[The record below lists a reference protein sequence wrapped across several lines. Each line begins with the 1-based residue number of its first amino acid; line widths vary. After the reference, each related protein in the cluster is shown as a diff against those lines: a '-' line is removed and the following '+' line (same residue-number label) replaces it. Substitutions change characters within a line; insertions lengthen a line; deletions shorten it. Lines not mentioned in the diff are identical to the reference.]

1 MCIPILRQHVRAL
14 VLTPTLELAT
24 QVHNHFTRLAAG
36 SGLKSLVLSKVGVF
50 PSLSR
55 RRHWRERCNRAQ
67 WTAWS
72 ARHCGS
78 SAPSPRSRSISRGN
92 SIFPLFP
99 QRGDADSGRGRQAIR
114 GGFSAAN
121 RRDFGRVFV
130 RDAAPP
136 ALLGDAAAGSSAG
149 MHSIQGVE
157 SLARTVLR
165 DPVRVVVGRRNAS
178 SDHVTQTLKYCGT
191 EEGKLLAFRAMLR
204 EGFEPPMLVFVQSKE
219 RARQLFAEVAY
230 ESGAREEV
238 TSRRERRRHPQRYVA
253 QGAAGGRHTLP
264 HR

>member
-1 MCIPILRQHVRAL
+1 
-14 VLTPTLELAT
+14 
-24 QVHNHFTRLAAG
+24 
-36 SGLKSLVLSKVGVF
+36 
-50 PSLSR
+50 
-55 RRHWRERCNRAQ
+55 
-67 WTAWS
+67 
-72 ARHCGS
+72 
-78 SAPSPRSRSISRGN
+78 
-92 SIFPLFP
+92 
-99 QRGDADSGRGRQAIR
+99 
-114 GGFSAAN
+114 
-121 RRDFGRVFV
+121 
-130 RDAAPP
+130 
-136 ALLGDAAAGSSAG
+136 

-230 ESGAREEV
+230 ESGAREEI

>member
-1 MCIPILRQHVRAL
+1 
-14 VLTPTLELAT
+14 
-24 QVHNHFTRLAAG
+24 
-36 SGLKSLVLSKVGVF
+36 
-50 PSLSR
+50 
-55 RRHWRERCNRAQ
+55 
-67 WTAWS
+67 
-72 ARHCGS
+72 
-78 SAPSPRSRSISRGN
+78 
-92 SIFPLFP
+92 
-99 QRGDADSGRGRQAIR
+99 
-114 GGFSAAN
+114 
-121 RRDFGRVFV
+121 
-130 RDAAPP
+130 
-136 ALLGDAAAGSSAG
+136 

-165 DPVRVVVGRRNAS
+165 DPVRVVVGRPNAS
-178 SDHVTQTLKYCGT
+178 PAHLTQTRTYCGP
-191 EEGKLLAFRAMLR
+191 EAGKQLAFRAMLR